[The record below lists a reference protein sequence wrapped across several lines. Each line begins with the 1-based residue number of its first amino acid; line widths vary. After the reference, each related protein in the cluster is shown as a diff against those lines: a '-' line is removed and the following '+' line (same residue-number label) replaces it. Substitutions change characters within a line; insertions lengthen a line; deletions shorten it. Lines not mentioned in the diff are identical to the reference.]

1 MKRFA
6 SHYLFLPEHGW
17 MKQMV
22 VEIENDNVSRI
33 FPLSEE
39 SERVQWMPGV
49 SVLLSDTDV
58 TKDFDREAMLADK
71 IRPLLAETKIV
82 DYIASDMN
90 EVIMQK
96 KWVVFRLFPFDF
108 IDMQPYSATK
118 LAILR

>member
-1 MKRFA
+1 
-6 SHYLFLPEHGW
+6 
-17 MKQMV
+17 MV

-58 TKDFDREAMLADK
+58 TKDFNREAMLADK

-82 DYIASDMN
+82 DYIASNMN

-96 KWVVFRLFPFDF
+96 KWTQKRLSPTILFWQALFLPLPLF
-108 IDMQPYSATK
+108 YSNRF
-118 LAILR
+118 LILPLFQGSSGSRY

>member
-22 VEIENDNVSRI
+22 VEIENDHVSRI

-49 SVLLSDTDV
+49 SVLLS
-58 TKDFDREAMLADK
+58 DK

-108 IDMQPYSATK
+108 TEMQPYSATK

>member
-1 MKRFA
+1 
-6 SHYLFLPEHGW
+6 
-17 MKQMV
+17 MV

-49 SVLLSDTDV
+49 SVLLSDTDI
-58 TKDFDREAMLADK
+58 TKDFNREAMLADK

-90 EVIMQK
+90 VVIMQK
-96 KWVVFRLFPFDF
+96 KWVVFLLLLIALLHIFFLIASLVKIILMFLFAMVIAFVVLPN
-108 IDMQPYSATK
+108 Y
-118 LAILR
+118 LWL

>member
-49 SVLLSDTDV
+49 SVLLSDADV
-58 TKDFDREAMLADK
+58 TKDFNREAMLADK
-71 IRPLLAETKIV
+71 ITPLLAETKIV

-108 IDMQPYSATK
+108 TEMPFCKRDIS
-118 LAILR
+118 